1 MELLAALIIS
11 LVVASTG
18 GFLPESKNNNQSK
31 KIKVIQTQ
39 EIKTP
44 VAEVKPEPV
53 QKVEVKP
60 EPVQKVEVRPEP
72 VQKVEVRPEPVQE
85 ETSWFNI
92 VLYMLGA
99 FVIIATGI
107 YFFVRGKNVTSINQV
122 DARKQEFNEEKI
134 PELQEQQEPQQEPQ
148 QEQQEVQTDEITK
161 DNSSDDNDK

>member
-53 QKVEVKP
+53 QKVEVK
-60 EPVQKVEVRPEP
+60 
-72 VQKVEVRPEPVQE
+72 PEPVQE

-161 DNSSDDNDK
+161 DNSSDDNNK